1 MLANITFTFTTTYI
15 SIKYQLN
22 KLAVSDHS
30 RVIDNL
36 KLVKRGFH
44 NYYYYL
50 QGTSAQKLK
59 WILKQKYDLNCYLGV
74 QKQVVYALH
83 LGEIT
88 LRSCTYCASINFRR
102 VGVIITEEMIC
113 I

>member
-36 KLVKRGFH
+36 KVVKSGFH
-44 NYYYYL
+44 NYYYYSKIYLVYDFVYL
-50 QGTSAQKLK
+50 QGTSA
-59 WILKQKYDLNCYLGV
+59 
-74 QKQVVYALH
+74 
-83 LGEIT
+83 
-88 LRSCTYCASINFRR
+88 
-102 VGVIITEEMIC
+102 
-113 I
+113 

>member
-44 NYYYYL
+44 NYYYSKIYLVYDILYL
-50 QGTSAQKLK
+50 QGTSA
-59 WILKQKYDLNCYLGV
+59 
-74 QKQVVYALH
+74 
-83 LGEIT
+83 
-88 LRSCTYCASINFRR
+88 
-102 VGVIITEEMIC
+102 
-113 I
+113 